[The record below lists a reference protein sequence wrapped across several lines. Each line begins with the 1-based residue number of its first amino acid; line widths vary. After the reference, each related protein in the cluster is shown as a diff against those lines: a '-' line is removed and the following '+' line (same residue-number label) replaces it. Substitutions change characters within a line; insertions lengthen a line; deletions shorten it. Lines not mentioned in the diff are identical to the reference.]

1 MLQQAPNAPRK
12 ATKARA
18 APNAMST
25 AATGARKTVKSRV
38 GGPDVV
44 ADPSANWNSDGNATR
59 KHKSKSRPTHGT
71 LRA

>member
-1 MLQQAPNAPRK
+1 MSRPILTVPRRHLLSQHAPNAPRK
-12 ATKARA
+12 ATKAIA

-44 ADPSANWNSDGNATR
+44 AESSAN
-59 KHKSKSRPTHGT
+59 
-71 LRA
+71 

>member
-1 MLQQAPNAPRK
+1 MMHSLLTVPRRHLLLQQAPNAPRK

-44 ADPSANWNSDGNATR
+44 ADPSAN
-59 KHKSKSRPTHGT
+59 
-71 LRA
+71 